1 MNRDRRMLNILP
13 LLLMAGLSACGGG
26 RGEVGGDGDVPV
38 GGLLDTPTEM
48 LELQQ
53 PASCDALQSYI
64 GESVAELVLNDGF
77 VDCIDCV
84 VTLAGGAPLE
94 AGMGTDAASFET
106 FTGTNNQERGVDE
119 LDIVEADEN
128 GNFYL
133 IDGNRLVVANGLP
146 PADLREIANLDLSN
160 AGRPEGVVLDPVN
173 QRLVVLLSEIAWF
186 DPVPLFAPTQF
197 PTDPVT
203 RLLFVDVRDPANP
216 VIDRRLKIKGFKI
229 AVRRIGDRVHVVS
242 HYTPVM
248 PPILS
253 TDVQLVDLKRQYWD
267 AIAAGDDSDDI
278 ANDIRTHVNT
288 LVASTNIADYLPS
301 LMAKEEGGE
310 YTDLTA
316 PNCADVAYP
325 DVPMRIALTTV
336 TSLDSDG
343 KNVEALTIANNA
355 WNVYA
360 SQNNLYLLQT
370 SDGWWFR
377 PERQRQQTAIY
388 KIAIGD
394 GAPKP
399 RAVGRVNGWVRSS
412 FQLSEYDGFLRV
424 VTHRN
429 EFEPT
434 DARVLQYN
442 NLYVLQDDDA
452 RRLRVVGSVRAF
464 GKNERIFSTRLL
476 GERGYVVTFRQIDPL
491 FTFDL
496 SNPRDPR
503 LAGEVEIKGVSTYIH
518 PLDDAHLL
526 TIGFD
531 GDENRLNGDFRL
543 QIFDVRNLEDPRLIH
558 SFVPFFDAPGH
569 AWTPAT
575 YDHLAFNYF
584 AKAGTLTVPVQY
596 WSSVVDRHFSGFVAF
611 SVSIA
616 DGFGVLGRLDHSDLA
631 RDRFCKDSGTGI
643 PDICVSGAYF
653 ESANPRRTV
662 TALFAGDTYMY
673 TLSNAG
679 MKVSPATNFGNAVG
693 VLPLPYRNYYDWL

>member
-1 MNRDRRMLNILP
+1 MNRERRLLNILP
-13 LLLMAGLSACGGG
+13 VLLVAGLSACGGG
-26 RGEVGGDGDVPV
+26 GSEIGGDDATPV
-38 GGLLDTPTEM
+38 NALVSTPTET

-53 PASCDALQSYI
+53 PASCDALRSYVS
-64 GESVAELVLNDGF
+64 ESVADLVLNNGF
-77 VDCIDCV
+77 VDCINCA
-84 VTLAGGAPLE
+84 VTLAEGAPLE
-94 AGMGTDAASFET
+94 AGMGTDASSFDA

-133 IDGNRLVVANGLP
+133 IDGNHLVVANGLP
-146 PADLREIANLDLSN
+146 PANLREIASLDLSN
-160 AGRPEGVVLDPVN
+160 TGRPEGLVLDPVN
-173 QRLVVLLSEIAWF
+173 QRLVVVLSEIAWF
-186 DPVPLFAPTQF
+186 DPVALFAPTPF
-197 PTDPVT
+197 PTDPVM

-216 VIDRRLKIKGFKI
+216 VINRRLKIKGFKI

-253 TDVQLVDLKRQYWD
+253 TDVQLVDLKQRYWD
-267 AIAAGDDSDDI
+267 AIAAGDDNDDI
-278 ANDIRTHVNT
+278 AKDIRARVNT
-288 LVASTNIADYLPS
+288 LVASTDIADYLPS
-301 LMAKEEGGE
+301 LMTKEESGD
-310 YTDLTA
+310 YTDVTT

-325 DVPMRIALTTV
+325 DAPMRIALTTI

-343 KNVEALTIANNA
+343 KNVDALTVANNA
-355 WNVYA
+355 WDVYA
-360 SQNNLYLLQT
+360 SQSNVYLLQT

-394 GAPKP
+394 GAPEP
-399 RAVGRVNGWVRSS
+399 RALGRVDGWVQSS

-424 VTHRN
+424 VTNRN
-429 EFEPT
+429 EFDPT
-434 DARVLQYN
+434 DEVVRQDN
-442 NLYVLQDDDA
+442 NLYVLQDNNA
-452 RRLRVVGSVRAF
+452 RELREVGSVLGF
-464 GKNERIFSTRLL
+464 GKNERIFSARLL

-503 LAGEVEIKGVSTYIH
+503 LVGEVEITGVSTYIH

-558 SFVPFFDAPGH
+558 SFVPLFDAPGH

-596 WSSVVDRHFSGFVAF
+596 WSSVVDRHFSGFMAF

-631 RDRFCKDSGTGI
+631 RDRFCADPGTGI
-643 PDICVSGAYF
+643 PEICLSGAYL

-662 TALFAGDTYMY
+662 SALFADDTYMY
-673 TLSNAG
+673 TLSNVG
-679 MKVSPATNFGNAVG
+679 MKVSPAADFGNAVG
-693 VLPLPYRNYYDWL
+693 VLPLPYRNDWW